1 MNDMLAICREV
12 DKNSGQIAVYPI
24 NAPVTGNLLARLS
37 IRGRLN
43 PELRYFVVLASDW
56 TQAER
61 KSKIEKILRRKNVT
75 PRAIDAMGGIVEI

>member
-24 NAPVTGNLLARLS
+24 NAPVTGNLLAWLS
-37 IRGRLN
+37 IRARVN

-56 TQAER
+56 SQADS
-61 KSKIEKILRRKNVT
+61 KSKFEKLLRRKDVT
-75 PRAIDAMGGIVEI
+75 PRAIDAAGGIVEV